1 MNAYGI
7 GICIRG
13 RNRRLLPIERA
24 ANRSAMTQPG
34 HLPKRQTPMPLN
46 EDPRV
51 RSTNQTTATKPHS
64 TIPPPRI
71 QNKKRCSAEPC
82 TAAEKDNEMSLE
94 TIQIA
99 AGIPRPKIKDSNQ
112 HPSRP
117 DEAPA
122 VGTLEICV
130 SMVIGLRR
138 SRIVTKRTPPQA
150 KYEASREKVP
160 SLSDLLSGLLVAS
173 S

>member
-1 MNAYGI
+1 
-7 GICIRG
+7 
-13 RNRRLLPIERA
+13 
-24 ANRSAMTQPG
+24 
-34 HLPKRQTPMPLN
+34 
-46 EDPRV
+46 
-51 RSTNQTTATKPHS
+51 
-64 TIPPPRI
+64 
-71 QNKKRCSAEPC
+71 
-82 TAAEKDNEMSLE
+82 MSLE